1 MGISVI
7 PNIRGLILLNLYT
20 NVPCSVVLKKPGNL
34 DFSVCYKLTE
44 KSLKDRLRY
53 VTVLIKGEMSGISAM
68 KCA

>member
-1 MGISVI
+1 MKNQELNSVKLYHVLAI
-7 PNIRGLILLNLYT
+7 HCIFSKKSINLVFFVY
-20 NVPCSVVLKKPGNL
+20 
-34 DFSVCYKLTE
+34 YKLTE